1 MLFIMVENVPSFTAE
16 FGSYPKSPV
25 CVFRVNF
32 ERHFWIDT
40 PMLSQVFLLKFWK
53 WIEILFQVVDM
64 AIVVEVISQLEKYA
78 ITKEALEVI
87 LFCILNLLYY
97 SMKKII

>member
-1 MLFIMVENVPSFTAE
+1 MF
-16 FGSYPKSPV
+16 
-25 CVFRVNF
+25 
-32 ERHFWIDT
+32 
-40 PMLSQVFLLKFWK
+40 SQVFLLKFWK

>member
-1 MLFIMVENVPSFTAE
+1 MYRHLLQSLAVIQKVL
-16 FGSYPKSPV
+16 
-25 CVFRVNF
+25 CVLRVNF

-40 PMLSQVFLLKFWK
+40 PMFSQVFFVKFWK
-53 WIEILFQVVDM
+53 LIEILFQVVDM

-87 LFCILNLLYY
+87 LFLLSIYY
-97 SMKKII
+97 TTRNQTLRVWI